1 MKSTIDHINQLTQI
15 DFVERFGAVF
25 EETPAIASQTWIKR
39 PFADLA
45 DLHQKMVDV
54 VENKLTSAEK
64 IDLICA
70 HPELGKKG
78 KMAEASVQEQAGA
91 GLSQLDTAGY
101 ERIQTLNRVYQEKF
115 GFPFVMA
122 VKGFAAS
129 DILAAFEERVQATKK
144 EEMARSLIE
153 IYKIA
158 RFRLEDIVVDTAR
171 DVVEQ

>member
-1 MKSTIDHINQLTQI
+1 MKYTIDNINQLSQS

-25 EETPAIASQTWIKR
+25 EETPAIASQAWAKR
-39 PFADLA
+39 PFADIS

-54 VENKLTSAEK
+54 VENTMTPAEK
-64 IDLICA
+64 IDLIYA

-78 KMAEASVQEQAGA
+78 KMAEASVREQAGA
-91 GLSQLDTAGY
+91 GLSQLDAAGY
-101 ERIQTLNRVYQEKF
+101 QRIQALNRDYREKF

-129 DILAAFEERVQATKK
+129 DVLAAFEERVRAKK
-144 EEMARSLIE
+144 EEETVRSLTE

-158 RFRLEDIVVDTAR
+158 RLRLKDIVTD
-171 DVVEQ
+171 

>member
-1 MKSTIDHINQLTQI
+1 MKYAINNINQLSQA
-15 DFVERFGAVF
+15 DFVECFGAVF
-25 EETPAIASQTWIKR
+25 EETPAIASQAWAKR
-39 PFADLA
+39 PFADVS

-54 VENKLTSAEK
+54 VENMTPAEK
-64 IDLICA
+64 VELINA

-91 GLSQLDTAGY
+91 GLSQLDAAGY
-101 ERIQTLNRVYQEKF
+101 ERIHTLNSAYREKF

-129 DILAAFEERVQATKK
+129 DILAALENRVQAKK
-144 EEMARSLIE
+144 EEETVRSLTE

-158 RFRLEDIVVDTAR
+158 RFRLEDIV
-171 DVVEQ
+171 EQ